1 MKYEDYMKI
10 KQKHN
15 LFKLSE
21 IKGAGKKIKRA
32 TVQQHKGDNL
42 KGETEDSTLPEYG
55 RRQLF
60 STPKQLRSV
69 RINFEEEETT

>member
-32 TVQQHKGDNL
+32 TVQQHKGGNL

-55 RRQLF
+55 RR
-60 STPKQLRSV
+60 
-69 RINFEEEETT
+69 